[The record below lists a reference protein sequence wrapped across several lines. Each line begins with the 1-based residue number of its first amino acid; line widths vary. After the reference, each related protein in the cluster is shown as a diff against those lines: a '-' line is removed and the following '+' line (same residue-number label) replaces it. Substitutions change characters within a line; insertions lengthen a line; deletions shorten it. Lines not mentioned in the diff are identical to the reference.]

1 LKAEKRQALAAA
13 LGAMLAHAETQGIA
27 RRNLV
32 VDVDAV
38 HLM

>member
-1 LKAEKRQALAAA
+1 MLTFAEGR
-13 LGAMLAHAETQGIA
+13 GIP

-32 VDVDAV
+32 VDVDAL

>member
-1 LKAEKRQALAAA
+1 LAFAEAQD
-13 LGAMLAHAETQGIA
+13 IP